1 MTVCKKIKRIDKKI
15 EQNNTQHHLD
25 RKTANIS
32 ALLSVNVSK
41 YEFLTSKDVLPEKGL
56 LEKTAK
62 IKKFEY

>member
-41 YEFLTSKDVLPEKGL
+41 YEILTSKDVLPEKGL